1 MLKYQQLE
9 SGGDFSTRSFD
20 MLENAGMTSAERG
33 NFSTALH
40 AHSNEASVENHL
52 LQRCLS
58 LTHVD
63 QEDTASVSG
72 ISELFK
78 VMEEP
83 RAQILKH
90 DVEIPP
96 QARIA
101 TIPLS
106 SFPPKLQ
113 ELMSARAKNIFELRQ
128 ATEIPAVTY
137 VWPVIRMKDASS
149 PIWNNF
155 PKYLIP
161 MSPTLTRHCSSPD
174 VMIEDVI
181 CSRITPVNQ
190 LAQEELDGS
199 TGRSYPL
206 LVKSSS
212 SVVSE
217 ILKSLTNTKNKNK
230 NTYIVPPLFEC
241 PTEEQLEIPL
251 FKGNALVICNGKV
264 HLLYAMGHEALPAE
278 MEVHGCD
285 MLLRKTTAWLITCS
299 VIRDVTTEVPHS
311 LLSGQY
317 DIKQKERCLTTFA
330 TPQNQNKTSNAT
342 HFSSHRMTTIS
353 QPKQCSPSTGKKQ
366 QFLSKTA
373 FLSEEGLR
381 KRNGKEA
388 LQEKDNELRR
398 KFGIVKDVRVF
409 LNRISPTELKENS
422 GKASAL
428 KWKLTT
434 KTKKLESM
442 AKQTVPLET
451 VLLRKREEKE
461 LEQCELSHRRRK
473 RECIQTKMQ
482 RFRDHEKEEEHYSMQ
497 TV

>member
-20 MLENAGMTSAERG
+20 MLENVGMTSAQRG

-40 AHSNEASVENHL
+40 AHSNEAAVENHP

-83 RAQILKH
+83 PAQILKH

-113 ELMSARAKNIFELRQ
+113 QLMSARAKNNFELRE

-155 PKYLIP
+155 PKLIP
-161 MSPTLTRHCSSPD
+161 MSPALTRHCSSPD
-174 VMIEDVI
+174 VVIEDVI
-181 CSRITPVNQ
+181 CSHITPVSQ
-190 LAQEELDGS
+190 LSQEELDRR
-199 TGRSYPL
+199 TARSYPL
-206 LVKSSS
+206 LVKSYS

-217 ILKSLTNTKNKNK
+217 ILKSLTNTKNDCK
-230 NTYIVPPLFEC
+230 NTYIVPPLSKC

-264 HLLYAMGHEALPAE
+264 YLLYLMGHEALPSQ

-299 VIRDVTTEVPHS
+299 IIRDVTTEVPHS

-317 DIKQKERCLTTFA
+317 DIKQKQRCLSTFA
-330 TPQNQNKTSNAT
+330 APPNQDKTSNAT
-342 HFSSHRMTTIS
+342 HFSSHGMTTIS
-353 QPKQCSPSTGKKQ
+353 QPKQSSSSTGKRQ

-381 KRNGKEA
+381 KRNGKEV

-398 KFGIVKDVRVF
+398 KFGIVKDVRVL

-422 GKASAL
+422 DKASAL

-434 KTKKLESM
+434 KTKKLESV
-442 AKQTVPLET
+442 AKAPN
-451 VLLRKREEKE
+451 
-461 LEQCELSHRRRK
+461 CSH
-473 RECIQTKMQ
+473 INTK
-482 RFRDHEKEEEHYSMQ
+482 HASP
-497 TV
+497 

>member
-1 MLKYQQLE
+1 MLKYQRLE

-20 MLENAGMTSAERG
+20 MLENVGMTSAERG
-33 NFSTALH
+33 KFSTALH
-40 AHSNEASVENHL
+40 AHSNEASVENHP
-52 LQRCLS
+52 LQRCLL
-58 LTHVD
+58 LTRVD

-83 RAQILKH
+83 RAQQILKH

-113 ELMSARAKNIFELRQ
+113 QLMSARPKNIFELRQ
-128 ATEIPAVTY
+128 ATEIPAVIY

-155 PKYLIP
+155 PKYLRP

-174 VMIEDVI
+174 VVIEDVI
-181 CSRITPVNQ
+181 CSHITPVDQ
-190 LAQEELDGS
+190 LVQEELDRR
-199 TGRSYPL
+199 TVRSYPL
-206 LVKSSS
+206 LVKSYS

-217 ILKSLTNTKNKNK
+217 ILKSLTNTKNKDYK
-230 NTYIVPPLFEC
+230 NTYILPPLSKC
-241 PTEEQLEIPL
+241 PTEEQPEIPL

-264 HLLYAMGHEALPAE
+264 YLLYVMGHEAVPAE

-285 MLLRKTTAWLITCS
+285 MLLRKTTAWLLTCS
-299 VIRDVTTEVPHS
+299 IIRDVTTEVPHS
-311 LLSGQY
+311 LLLGQY

-330 TPQNQNKTSNAT
+330 TPPNQDKTSNAT
-342 HFSSHRMTTIS
+342 HFSSHGMTTIS
-353 QPKQCSPSTGKKQ
+353 QPKQFSPSTGKRK

-373 FLSEEGLR
+373 FLSEEGLW

-388 LQEKDNELRR
+388 VQEKDNELRR
-398 KFGIVKDVRVF
+398 KFGIVKDVRVL
-409 LNRISPTELKENS
+409 LNRLSPTELKENS
-422 GKASAL
+422 VKASAL
-428 KWKLTT
+428 KLK
-434 KTKKLESM
+434 
-442 AKQTVPLET
+442 
-451 VLLRKREEKE
+451 
-461 LEQCELSHRRRK
+461 
-473 RECIQTKMQ
+473 
-482 RFRDHEKEEEHYSMQ
+482 
-497 TV
+497 